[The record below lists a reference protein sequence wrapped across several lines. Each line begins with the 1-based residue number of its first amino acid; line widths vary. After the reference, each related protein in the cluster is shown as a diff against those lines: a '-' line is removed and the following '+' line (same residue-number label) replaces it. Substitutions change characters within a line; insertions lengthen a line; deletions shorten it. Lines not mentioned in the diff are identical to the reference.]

1 MGLFDTL
8 FGKKQPEAAKPVE
21 TIKEEPAVKVDLAKP
36 KKPRRPREK
45 KKEPEL
51 SEKEKANKAGE
62 PYVNVLRMDIDPN
75 DINSGAFEL
84 DWNEIFIAKLVKAG
98 YMKSKEDT
106 DRDIIDRW
114 FQDVCRTIVL
124 EMYEQVQA
132 DPENRDLRVV
142 TAKDLGNGRTE
153 VS

>member
-1 MGLFDTL
+1 MGLFDRL
-8 FGKKQPEAAKPVE
+8 FGKK
-21 TIKEEPAVKVDLAKP
+21 EEPVKVESPKKERKPRKP
-36 KKPRRPREK
+36 KEK
-45 KKEPEL
+45 KVVPEITAKER
-51 SEKEKANKAGE
+51 ATQAGE
-62 PYVNVLRMDIDPN
+62 PYVNVLNMDIDPN

-124 EMYEQVQA
+124 EMYEQKEA
-132 DPENRDLRVV
+132 MNPENRDLRVV
-142 TAKDLGNGRTE
+142 RTKDIGDGRTE

>member
-1 MGLFDTL
+1 MGLFDKL
-8 FGKKQPEAAKPVE
+8 FGKKVEPVKVE
-21 TIKEEPAVKVDLAKP
+21 TPKKERKPRKPKQPKVDI
-36 KKPRRPREK
+36 
-45 KKEPEL
+45 
-51 SEKEKANKAGE
+51 SNKEKATLAKE

-75 DINSGAFEL
+75 DINSGSFEL
-84 DWNEIFIAKLVKAG
+84 DWNEFFIAKLVKAG

-124 EMYEQVQA
+124 EMYEQKEA
-132 DPENRDLRVV
+132 MNPDMRVV